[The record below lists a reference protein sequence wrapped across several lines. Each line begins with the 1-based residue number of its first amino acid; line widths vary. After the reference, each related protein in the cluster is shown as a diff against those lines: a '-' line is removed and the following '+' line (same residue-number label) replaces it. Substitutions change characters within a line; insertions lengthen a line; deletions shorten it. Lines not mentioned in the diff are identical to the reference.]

1 MARFRGAERQ
11 AEKLE
16 KLKKMRKKTPLD
28 AALVDKKT
36 PLDAALQNLADK
48 KTSRGTNQSQI
59 KRKADDSSCKP
70 VDTGRGMA
78 PARTGVAQISGQ
90 PAAWQLDAGLHGH
103 K

>member
-48 KTSRGTNQSQI
+48 RTTRGTNQSQI
-59 KRKADDSSCKP
+59 KRKVDDSSCKP
-70 VDTGRGMA
+70 VA
-78 PARTGVAQISGQ
+78 KALKEEEEILISARKFF
-90 PAAWQLDAGLHGH
+90 GH
-103 K
+103 WEN